1 MIKVTT
7 LTDSPKQKFSIP
19 LETGEK
25 VAFRFYFDPTQ
36 MSWYFDFE
44 INQKQYNGNKVVL
57 GDNILR
63 MYKQLIPF
71 GLQVKANFSIEPF
84 KLDDFSS
91 GRVEIY
97 ILSRDDVK
105 YVEGKVFGIDD

>member
-57 GDNILR
+57 GQHFTHVQTTYSVRLAS
-63 MYKQLIPF
+63 QGEF
-71 GLQVKANFSIEPF
+71 
-84 KLDDFSS
+84 
-91 GRVEIY
+91 
-97 ILSRDDVK
+97 
-105 YVEGKVFGIDD
+105 